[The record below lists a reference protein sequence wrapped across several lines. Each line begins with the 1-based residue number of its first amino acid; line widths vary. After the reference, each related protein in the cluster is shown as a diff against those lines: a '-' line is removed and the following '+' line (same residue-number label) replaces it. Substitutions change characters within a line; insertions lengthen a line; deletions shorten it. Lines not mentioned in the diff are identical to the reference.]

1 MLSQQIR
8 SGAAGSGSLLD
19 SIDAVRNWRAVVLL
33 LATLV
38 LAALVGALGGSLAQV
53 SQIFPLLFSLLAIA
67 VAFYGANAAGMM
79 MMDEA
84 NGHPS
89 RPMAAAIMSSL
100 ATSHRLVLVLLI
112 IGVIYLLGVLA
123 LAALLF
129 VCKTPGIGPL
139 LYAVVF
145 PVGVVVSG
153 IAIFAVPTVIIPLS
167 APAIWTGAS
176 TMSGVS
182 QLMAV
187 ARKRLLLVL
196 ILMLAVGLVAGAVG
210 GLIGVILFSGTSFT
224 GLLSAGILG
233 SDIGGLSDMTSGLM
247 GGLIGGGGMGGG
259 FGGGPGGGAEGY
271 GTAAIV
277 GGGIVYA
284 AAFTLPGLVYLRGA
298 SSVYLRA
305 IDGLD
310 LVAEQEALRGKVAA
324 AQAKAR
330 EMHAQ
335 AQATAQQYA
344 QRSQTAAAAASA
356 ASPSG
361 AGTAPMAVPLASA
374 SACPACGTAI
384 VPGDTFCGS
393 CGHKL
398 S

>member
-8 SGAAGSGSLLD
+8 NSAAGSSSLLD

-38 LAALVGALGGSLAQV
+38 LAALVAALGGSLAQV
-53 SQIFPLLFSLLAIA
+53 SQVFTLLFSLLALA

-84 NGHPS
+84 SGHPS
-89 RPMAAAIMSSL
+89 RPIPAAVMSSL
-100 ATSHRLVLVLLI
+100 ATSHRLVLLLLI
-112 IGVIYLLGVLA
+112 IAVIYLLGMLA
-123 LAALLF
+123 FAALLF
-129 VCKTPGIGPL
+129 VCKMPGIGPL
-139 LYAVVF
+139 LYTFVF
-145 PVGVVVSG
+145 PAGVVVSG
-153 IAIFAVPTVIIPLS
+153 IAIFAVPTVIFPLS

-176 TMSGVS
+176 TIAGVS

-196 ILMLAVGLVAGAVG
+196 ILMIAVGLVAGAVG

-224 GLLSAGILG
+224 GLLSAAILG
-233 SDIGGLSDMTSGLM
+233 SEAGGLSGMAAGLM
-247 GGLIGGGGMGGG
+247 GGLMGGGG
-259 FGGGPGGGAEGY
+259 FGGGFGGGGGGY
-271 GTAAIV
+271 GTAAMV

-305 IDGLD
+305 IEGLD
-310 LVAEQEALRGKVAA
+310 MAAEQEALREKVSA
-324 AQAKAR
+324 AQARAR
-330 EMHAQ
+330 EFQAQ

-344 QRSQTAAAAASA
+344 QRAQAPAAAVTGAST
-356 ASPSG
+356 SG
-361 AGTAPMAVPLASA
+361 GATAPMAVHPASVPG
-374 SACPACGTAI
+374 CPGCGTAL
-384 VPGDTFCGS
+384 VPGDVFCAN

-398 S
+398 T

>member
-38 LAALVGALGGSLAQV
+38 LAALVGALGGSLARV
-53 SQIFPLLFSLLAIA
+53 GQIFPLLFSLLAIA

-89 RPMAAAIMSSL
+89 RPIAAAIMSSL

-123 LAALLF
+123 FAALLF
-129 VCKTPGIGPL
+129 VCKMPGIGPL

-145 PVGVVVSG
+145 PAGVVVSG
-153 IAIFAVPTVIIPLS
+153 IAIFAVPTVIFPLS

-176 TMSGVS
+176 VMSGVS

-210 GLIGVILFSGTSFT
+210 GLIGAILFGGTSFT
-224 GLLSAGILG
+224 GLLSAAVLG
-233 SDIGGLSDMTSGLM
+233 SDIGGLSNMTSGLM
-247 GGLIGGGGMGGG
+247 GGLIGGGMGGG
-259 FGGGPGGGAEGY
+259 FDGGSGGSVEGY
-271 GTAAIV
+271 GTAALL

-344 QRSQTAAAAASA
+344 QRSQAAAAAASA

-361 AGTAPMAVPLASA
+361 AGTAPMAVTVASA
-374 SACPACGTAI
+374 PACPACGTAI
-384 VPGDTFCGS
+384 VAGDTFCGS